1 MDNNGTYQKFYKLIR
16 EIINEP
22 KVKRL
27 KLIMSKFKKNEIKP
41 EAFRKSFLEI
51 FGENEQREKVYEEF
65 SNLCNETQKLDL
77 KRALVDSMEFPEL
90 GKSVGIPPEEN
101 DINSTIQLSYS
112 EILTSPK
119 LRKQK
124 QEIKKDYSKDGEVKD
139 NKDPPLYKEDFPSL
153 TKNVSL
159 EIPRWPIKQK
169 EPPPPNQF
177 YTPQIVQTLS
187 LKKKKR
193 KQVYTISITLL
204 FNYFS
209 NKVKH
214 KGSFVM
220 SLSLIQIFFSL
231 NLLNH
236 LINFFFL

>member
-1 MDNNGTYQKFYKLIR
+1 
-16 EIINEP
+16 
-22 KVKRL
+22 
-27 KLIMSKFKKNEIKP
+27 
-41 EAFRKSFLEI
+41 
-51 FGENEQREKVYEEF
+51 
-65 SNLCNETQKLDL
+65 
-77 KRALVDSMEFPEL
+77 MEFPEL

-124 QEIKKDYSKDGEVKD
+124 QEIKKKDYSKEIKDGEVKD

-153 TKNVSL
+153 TKKRFIRNTKMAHQAKRTSS
-159 EIPRWPIKQK
+159 PQPILYSSNSTNSQFK
-169 EPPPPNQF
+169 EEE
-177 YTPQIVQTLS
+177 
-187 LKKKKR
+187 KKE
-193 KQVYTISITLL
+193 VYTISITLL

-236 LINFFFL
+236 LINFFFIVLRLSSIFTL